1 MRSEAG
7 NPKRRKINLL
17 LCTAVASL
25 ALTSCAA
32 EQERVAL
39 LRAPPYFALN
49 SGAQPDAL
57 ARQSGYF
64 DERNGCVV
72 FQPADGSPMVTPVFP
87 KGETQLVTD
96 GIEWL
101 GLYVKGTPVAMQ
113 KVYRLSGA
121 TTVRGGGDIALATP
135 VPGGCPS
142 SYFVVGNVGNAIA
155 DGNASRFC
163 AGVTICRAFGM
174 D

>member
-1 MRSEAG
+1 MMHSDNRNRRHKMLRAPIAAALAG
-7 NPKRRKINLL
+7 LMVSSCATQQSDR
-17 LCTAVASL
+17 L
-25 ALTSCAA
+25 AL
-32 EQERVAL
+32 L
-39 LRAPPYFALN
+39 GAPPYFALN
-49 SGAQPDAL
+49 AGAQPEAV

-64 DERNGCVV
+64 AERDGCVV
-72 FQPADGSPMVTPVFP
+72 FQPADGSPMLTPVFP

-101 GLYVKGTPVAMQ
+101 GLYVKGSPVAMQ

-121 TTVRGGGDIALATP
+121 RDSANLSLASP
-135 VPGGCPS
+135 IPGGCPS
-142 SYFVVGNVGNAIA
+142 GNFVVGSVGSAVA
-155 DGNASRFC
+155 DGNAYRFC